1 MSGRVGDLVGRLVGI
16 FKVNLAKKRVASNC
30 AIAVYAIGLAAI
42 AMSAIGLNAI
52 AFCAI
57 GPAAIRF
64 CAIVLNAIAVFLTR
78 TEYSF

>member
-16 FKVNLAKKRVASNC
+16 FKVNLAKKRVATNC

-42 AMSAIGLNAI
+42 ELNAI

-78 TEYSF
+78 TEY